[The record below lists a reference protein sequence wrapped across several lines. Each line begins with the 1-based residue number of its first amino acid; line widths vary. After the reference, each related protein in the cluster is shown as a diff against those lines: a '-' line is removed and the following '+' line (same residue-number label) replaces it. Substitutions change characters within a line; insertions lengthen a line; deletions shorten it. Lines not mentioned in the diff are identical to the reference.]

1 MISAS
6 ALTRSCILGLVLA
19 VMVPLPSSAETTN
32 PPQQAEAE
40 VAAATDGTADAIPIA
55 DASAITDATPNAGAI
70 QVVET
75 LHASLTEVMKNA
87 DSLGYQGRYETLD
100 PVLRESFDIPFMAE
114 KSVGRHW
121 KTIDD
126 EVRTELI
133 EAFTRF
139 TIANYAGRFEG
150 WSGQSFET
158 LREEP
163 STHGLVLVHTQLID
177 PGGDD
182 VQLNYRLKPSGDSW
196 KIVDVYLNG
205 TVSELA
211 LRRSEYS
218 SLIKREGVDALLT
231 ALAERIDELSEV
243 SPADQAS

>member
-1 MISAS
+1 M
-6 ALTRSCILGLVLA
+6 RSCLLGFVLALGL
-19 VMVPLPSSAETTN
+19 PLSSA
-32 PPQQAEAE
+32 AEATN
-40 VAAATDGTADAIPIA
+40 APPATTDGSGAPEAESPA
-55 DASAITDATPNAGAI
+55 ASG
-70 QVVET
+70 VVET
-75 LHASLTEVMKNA
+75 LHTTLIEVMKNA

-121 KTIDD
+121 KILDD
-126 EVRTELI
+126 AQRAELV

-163 STHGLVLVHTQLID
+163 STHGLMLVHTQLVD
-177 PGGDD
+177 PGGDNT
-182 VQLNYRLKPSGDSW
+182 QLNYRLKPSSDSW

-231 ALAERIDELSEV
+231 ALTERIDELSETT
-243 SPADQAS
+243 PADQAS

>member
-1 MISAS
+1 MLGF
-6 ALTRSCILGLVLA
+6 ALALGL
-19 VMVPLPSSAETTN
+19 PLSSSAQATN
-32 PPQQAEAE
+32 AP
-40 VAAATDGTADAIPIA
+40 AATNDESRTLAAEIEA
-55 DASAITDATPNAGAI
+55 ATG
-70 QVVET
+70 VVEA
-75 LHASLTEVMKNA
+75 LHSALTEVMKNA
-87 DSLGYQGRYETLD
+87 DSLGYQGRYDTLD

-121 KTIDD
+121 KILDD
-126 EVRTELI
+126 AQRTELV

-139 TIANYAGRFEG
+139 TIANYAGRFDG

-158 LREEP
+158 LHGEP
-163 STHGLVLVHTQLID
+163 STHGLVLVHTQLVD
-177 PGGDD
+177 PDGENT
-182 VQLNYRLKPSGDSW
+182 QLNYRLKPDSDSW

-218 SLIKREGVDALLT
+218 SLIKREGVDALLA
-231 ALAERIDELSEV
+231 ALTKRIDELSAT